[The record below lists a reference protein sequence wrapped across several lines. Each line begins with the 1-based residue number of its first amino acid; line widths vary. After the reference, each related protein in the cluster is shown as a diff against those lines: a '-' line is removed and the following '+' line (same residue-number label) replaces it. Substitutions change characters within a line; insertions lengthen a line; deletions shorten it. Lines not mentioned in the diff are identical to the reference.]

1 MRKKINNTSQ
11 AERLSHQLRQSFWLS
26 ALNYYILVVSIA
38 IASFFIVWGI
48 LHGAGEDIPWIT
60 AGIIASLILISTV
73 VLREFI
79 LRKKYQ
85 KLIIAQKRL
94 DSNIKN
100 VYKVRNSHQS
110 NRLTLEKNT
119 QILKEI
125 EQKSKAAKAFSQLS
139 ASHLEVFEMCEAYL
153 QKSSRELG
161 GILKGSPRFA
171 ALTKGQERVKK
182 LHRFHLLS
190 WASIESQF
198 YIQNSKIQSSLNE
211 KIENANRAL
220 EVLNSATQFYSD
232 EPMLFESV
240 EVIEDFIVST
250 KVSHWVELAERAA
263 FKENYQRAINHYR
276 DALFFLARENKR
288 TSEHELM
295 AERIN
300 IEIEKLR
307 DRITKFKKK

>member
-1 MRKKINNTSQ
+1 MRKKINNQYQ
-11 AERLSHQLRQSFWLS
+11 ARQSFWLS
-26 ALNYYILVVSIA
+26 AVNYYILSISIA
-38 IASFFIVWGI
+38 IALFFIVWGI
-48 LHGAGEDIPWIT
+48 LHGAGEHLPWIT
-60 AGIIASLILISTV
+60 AGVISSLILISSV
-73 VLREFI
+73 ILREFV
-79 LRKKYQ
+79 LRKNHQ
-85 KLIIAQKRL
+85 KMIVAQKRL

-119 QILKEI
+119 EILKEI
-125 EQKSKAAKAFSQLS
+125 EQKSKTAKSLSQVS
-139 ASHLEVFEMCEAYL
+139 ASHLEVFEICEAYL
-153 QKSSRELG
+153 QKSTRELE

-171 ALTKGQERVKK
+171 ALTKGQKRVKT

-211 KIENANRAL
+211 KIESANRAL
-220 EVLNSATQFYSD
+220 EVLNSAIQFYSD

-240 EVIEDFIVST
+240 EVVEDFIIST

-263 FKENYQRAINHYR
+263 FKENYQRAVNHYR

-288 TSEHELM
+288 TPDHEIM
-295 AERIN
+295 AEKIN
-300 IEIEKLR
+300 IEIEKIR
-307 DRITKFKKK
+307 KKTN